1 MVSVAIENS
10 KILVTGG
17 SGMVGHAMKKVLP
30 HAHYP
35 TRNELDLLNEGETS
49 KYLNKNKFDV
59 VVHLAARVGGVKANT
74 DYIGEFYT
82 DNIRMNTNLLRACSK
97 SEVKKVVSMLS
108 TCVFPNNAN
117 YPLTEDQLHN
127 GEPHISNYGYAYAKR
142 MLEVQSRTYRQQYGH
157 NYICVIPNNLYGE
170 NDNYDLE
177 NGHVIPA
184 LMRRIWEA
192 KLLNQPSVEVWGN
205 GAPLREFTH
214 SSDIASI
221 LLFLLENYD
230 SPVPINIGN
239 TSETS
244 IKDIV
249 DMLCE
254 FLEYEGHI
262 MWNTDK
268 PQGQFRKPSSNKLL
282 LELGWDHSLY
292 TDLRKGLKQSCEWF
306 KMSYPDNIR
315 GKH

>member
-1 MVSVAIENS
+1 M
-10 KILVTGG
+10 
-17 SGMVGHAMKKVLP
+17 
-30 HAHYP
+30 
-35 TRNELDLLNEGETS
+35 
-49 KYLNKNKFDV
+49 
-59 VVHLAARVGGVKANT
+59 AARVGGVKANT

-82 DNIRMNTNLLRACSK
+82 DNIRMNTNLLRACSN
-97 SEVKKVVSMLS
+97 SNVKKAVSMLS

-142 MLEVQSRTYRQQYGH
+142 MLEVQSRTYRQQHGH

-192 KLLNQPSVEVWGN
+192 KLSNNPSVEVWGD
-205 GAPLREFTH
+205 GEPLREFTN
-214 SSDIASI
+214 SNDISNI
-221 LLFLLENYD
+221 LIFLLQNYN
-230 SPVPINIGN
+230 SPMPINIGN
-239 TSETS
+239 TNETS
-244 IKDIV
+244 IKSV
-249 DMLCE
+249 VNMLCE
-254 FLEYEGHI
+254 FLEYDGKI
-262 MWNTDK
+262 VWNTDK
-268 PQGQFRKPSSNKLL
+268 PQGQFRKPSSNRSL
-282 LELGWDHSLY
+282 LELGWDSSKY

-306 KMSYPDNIR
+306 KMSYPDKIR